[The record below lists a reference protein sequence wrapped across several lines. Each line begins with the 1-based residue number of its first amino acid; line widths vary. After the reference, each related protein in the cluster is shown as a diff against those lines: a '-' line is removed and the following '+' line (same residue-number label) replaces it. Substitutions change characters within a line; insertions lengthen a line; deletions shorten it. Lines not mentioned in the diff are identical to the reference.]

1 MKVSLSSRFQVQGK
15 SRGSCVCRWP
25 VAGLQQHGRTR
36 IWRAP
41 IPCSR
46 RLQHHPNPWIL
57 GIQTPSTLQHLV
69 GRCMLQLPRLHTKGR
84 TCVDSSYFVCN
95 LRYTRLA
102 PLFGVVNT
110 PPTILLHSI
119 RIAGMREQLSRNLGM
134 LQPTAFLSTTSV
146 ITTFLLRQPM
156 VAGAR
161 HPTGTGAV
169 KLASSA
175 GSFHA
180 DAGSFKHWVLFKVGI
195 QELEPRAVCPYAH
208 LPFCTICTLCTF
220 LRIPRLQVAGHL
232 IRLSLTP
239 IHFPTTQ
246 LHPGHSY

>member
-1 MKVSLSSRFQVQGK
+1 MKVSLSGTYLRFQVQGK
-15 SRGSCVCRWP
+15 SRGRCVCRWP

-110 PPTILLHSI
+110 PPTHI
-119 RIAGMREQLSRNLGM
+119 
-134 LQPTAFLSTTSV
+134 TAFHSHSGHARAAVQKLRYVTTNGFPFNDFRDHHISTSTAHGRRRAPSN
-146 ITTFLLRQPM
+146 
-156 VAGAR
+156 G
-161 HPTGTGAV
+161 
-169 KLASSA
+169 
-175 GSFHA
+175 
-180 DAGSFKHWVLFKVGI
+180 HWRG
-195 QELEPRAVCPYAH
+195 
-208 LPFCTICTLCTF
+208 
-220 LRIPRLQVAGHL
+220 
-232 IRLSLTP
+232 
-239 IHFPTTQ
+239 
-246 LHPGHSY
+246 